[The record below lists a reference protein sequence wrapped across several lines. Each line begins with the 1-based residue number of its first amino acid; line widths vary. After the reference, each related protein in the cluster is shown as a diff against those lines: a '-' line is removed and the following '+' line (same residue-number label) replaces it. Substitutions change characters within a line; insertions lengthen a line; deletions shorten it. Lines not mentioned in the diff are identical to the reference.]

1 MALPQRR
8 VVVELRRIANEAE
21 YRAALAR
28 IDELAASDELELA
41 GEMDALA
48 NYVEAWEEARHR
60 FGG

>member
-8 VVVELRRIANEAE
+8 VELRRIANEAE

-28 IDELAASDELELA
+28 IDELASADDLESN

-48 NYVEAWEEARHR
+48 NYVEAWEEKR
-60 FGG
+60 GK